1 MLLSLITINALA
13 ATALAPA
20 RNRLPV
26 QQRRQ
31 QSISTTPSMRYGRK
45 QLKIRQRVKSDLQ
58 RVVTIDDLAEVI
70 SSPEFYLANRRMS
83 GRLMTKIQKKAAS
96 LGYQIGLMSEEEE
109 EMFDELS
116 EEEFAEELR
125 AAERGDVSAAAAV
138 EVSEPAP
145 APAPAPP
152 AEPLP
157 IAADVDTRVIQAMK
171 ARDKDL
177 TSTRRLI
184 KTALTNAAK
193 ESGVEAVSDEEAVKV
208 LRKMSKM
215 RQESIEMFEKGGEP
229 ERAAAEKAELDVIAQ
244 WLPALASEDQVRG
257 WIQSLIDDGN
267 TNPGKLMGMLM
278 KDHKDEL
285 DGKMAR
291 ELCNEMCG

>member
-26 QQRRQ
+26 QQRRH
-31 QSISTTPSMRYGRK
+31 QSSSISMRYGRK

-58 RVVTIDDLAEVI
+58 KVVTIDDLAEVI

-145 APAPAPP
+145 APAPAPAAP
-152 AEPLP
+152 SEPLP

-177 TSTRRLI
+177 TSTLRLI

-244 WLPALASEDQVRG
+244 WLPALASEDVVRG
-257 WIQSLIDDGN
+257 WIQSLIDAGN